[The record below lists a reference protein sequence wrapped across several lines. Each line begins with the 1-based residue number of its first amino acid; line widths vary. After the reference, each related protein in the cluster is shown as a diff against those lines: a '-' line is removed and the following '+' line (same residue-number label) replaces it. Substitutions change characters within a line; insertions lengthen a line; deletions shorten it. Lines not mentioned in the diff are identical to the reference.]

1 MTRKFWTK
9 EEDNL
14 VIEKFPHVNTIEI
27 AKVLN
32 RSYGSVATRA
42 NFLQLKKTDE
52 FMKSDL
58 SGRNNNLS
66 NLGISTRFKKG
77 LIPQNKGK
85 KVSIETYQKLQKTF
99 FKKGNIPHTAYARD
113 GVITTRIDNKGR
125 PYKYIRVSLGKWKL
139 LHKYNFEN
147 RFGKIPSNCCLWFKD
162 GNSLNCDEQNIELI
176 TRAENVKR
184 NRKKFLELPDDII
197 STSKLINKLNKK
209 IKNAESN
216 NSPGRLNFNR
226 YNESFVKRC

>member
-32 RSYGSVATRA
+32 RSYGSVARRA

-66 NLGISTRFKKG
+66 NLGI
-77 LIPQNKGK
+77 N
-85 KVSIETYQKLQKTF
+85 
-99 FKKGNIPHTAYARD
+99 
-113 GVITTRIDNKGR
+113 RI
-125 PYKYIRVSLGKWKL
+125 V
-139 LHKYNFEN
+139 
-147 RFGKIPSNCCLWFKD
+147 C
-162 GNSLNCDEQNIELI
+162 
-176 TRAENVKR
+176 KR
-184 NRKKFLELPDDII
+184 RN
-197 STSKLINKLNKK
+197 NNKK
-209 IKNAESN
+209 
-216 NSPGRLNFNR
+216 RRVFNR
-226 YNESFVKRC
+226 